1 FLILI
6 WRFIMYE
13 ENKVNIEVT
22 EEDITE
28 IKSAIDVL
36 TTKLQPYLISLS
48 TEERKE
54 LPKMSDKTLPFVQKV
69 MDYLDTNPEFASPY
83 MDKDAFKID
92 MKSVEDLTTIFNPLN
107 QILANL
113 DDTIMLAGSEA
124 YVAALSYYNSV
135 KLASKMDIPN
145 SKTIY
150 EDLKTRFKKTKTSS
164 VSETAE

>member
-1 FLILI
+1 
-6 WRFIMYE
+6 MYE

-92 MKSVEDLTTIFNPLN
+92 MKSVEDLTAIFNPLN

-150 EDLKTRFKKTKTSS
+150 EDLKTRFKKSKTSS
-164 VSETAE
+164 VSETVE

>member
-1 FLILI
+1 
-6 WRFIMYE
+6 MYE